1 MFTDSAK
8 VYIRSGNGGNGHVS
22 FRRELYVPNGGP
34 DGGDGGRGG
43 DIIFEVDDGLNTL
56 VDFRH
61 VRKYAAENGEEG
73 GKRRCHGAD
82 GKDLIVRVP
91 EGTVVKDL
99 ETGKVITDM
108 SGENRRE
115 VILKGGKG
123 GLGNMHFAT
132 ATMQVP
138 KYAQPGQPGQ
148 ELWVPVVP
156 QILTNRAGDFL
167 LASKKLAEMGYREI
181 NLNLGCPSGTVT
193 AKKKGSGFLLY
204 PDDLDRFFDE
214 VFSDASVRNGEF
226 QISVKTRIGKN
237 EVEEWPEIMA
247 VYNRYPISELTV
259 HPRIQKEFYKGVPHL
274 DIFADIL
281 KESRNP
287 IVYNGDLF
295 TAEHMKKFR
304 EKFPT
309 VENVMIG
316 RGLIRNPALAEL
328 IKIEE
333 AGVENAQVCA
343 GTENGNKETSPEQ
356 AEKTVPE
363 SRNTGDNLMPRIRAF
378 HDEIFEYY
386 RETMSGDRNLLFRM
400 KDLWSYM
407 LEEVPDSEKLA
418 KKIRKSQHV
427 PEYLAAVDEA
437 FAGWE
442 RTF

>member
-1 MFTDSAK
+1 MFA
-8 VYIRSGNGGNGHVS
+8 
-22 FRRELYVPNGGP
+22 
-34 DGGDGGRGG
+34 
-43 DIIFEVDDGLNTL
+43 
-56 VDFRH
+56 
-61 VRKYAAENGEEG
+61 
-73 GKRRCHGAD
+73 
-82 GKDLIVRVP
+82 
-91 EGTVVKDL
+91 
-99 ETGKVITDM
+99 
-108 SGENRRE
+108 
-115 VILKGGKG
+115 
-123 GLGNMHFAT
+123 
-132 ATMQVP
+132 
-138 KYAQPGQPGQ
+138 
-148 ELWVPVVP
+148 
-156 QILTNRAGDFL
+156 
-167 LASKKLAEMGYREI
+167 
-181 NLNLGCPSGTVT
+181 
-193 AKKKGSGFLLY
+193 
-204 PDDLDRFFDE
+204 
-214 VFSDASVRNGEF
+214 DASVRNGEF

-237 EVEEWPEIMA
+237 EVEEWPEIME

-259 HPRIQKEFYKGVPHL
+259 HPRIQKEFYKSVPHL
-274 DIFADIL
+274 DVFADIL